1 MQKSFIA
8 QDIECFL
15 SMFNQSQIPLHTK
28 YVMLIVKGTHE
39 GRTHDI
45 HYLLPH
51 KNLFYMCVTTKV
63 HVGLSLACIKLHLS
77 CTIYAY
83 T

>member
-28 YVMLIVKGTHE
+28 HVMLIVKGTHE

-45 HYLLPH
+45 HYLLWIIRT
-51 KNLFYMCVTTKV
+51 KIYFTCVSLPRYTQV
-63 HVGLSLACIKLHLS
+63 CRLHVSSYI
-77 CTIYAY
+77 
-83 T
+83 